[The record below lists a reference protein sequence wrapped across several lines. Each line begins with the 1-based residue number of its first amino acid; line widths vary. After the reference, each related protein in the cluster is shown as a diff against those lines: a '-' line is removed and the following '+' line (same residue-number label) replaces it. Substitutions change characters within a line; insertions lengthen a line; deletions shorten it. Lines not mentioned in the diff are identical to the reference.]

1 MNTTFLSTFF
11 ETYKLAIISF
21 GVMIL
26 LAFLLIRLTL
36 SLRTSAEKELAAL
49 QYANPALYLERLENN
64 RRLTWVFRKNEI
76 LLMQLDAQMR
86 LGQDAEIQ
94 HLIERLDG
102 QRLQPREKVD
112 YLQKRMSFFA
122 SIGEVEEAKE
132 SFIELTTYL
141 HSVKADEVE
150 KYRVML
156 EEGEEITQVYLDKNP
171 DYRST
176 LLAKLATS
184 SNPIQKGIRLYR
196 LAKLSWF
203 ANDETAA
210 RDYLAQAKPLLV
222 GSDYAPIIEQA
233 QADPTILAIK

>member
-1 MNTTFLSTFF
+1 MNPTALAAFF
-11 ETYKLAIISF
+11 DTYKLPIISF
-21 GVMIL
+21 VVMVA
-26 LAFLLIRLTL
+26 LAFALIRLTVAV
-36 SLRTSAEKELAAL
+36 RASAEKELAQL
-49 QYANPALYLERLENN
+49 QYANPTLFLERLQNN
-64 RRLTWVFRKNEI
+64 RRLIWVFRKNEI
-76 LLMQLDAQMR
+76 LLMQLDGQMR
-86 LGQDAEIQ
+86 LGQDDQI
-94 HLIERLDG
+94 
-102 QRLQPREKVD
+102 QRLIRILDAQRLLPREKVD

-132 SFIELTTYL
+132 SFINLTNYL

-171 DYRST
+171 EYRST
-176 LLAKLATS
+176 LLAKLDTTT
-184 SNPIQKGIRLYR
+184 NPIQKGIRLYR

-210 RDYLAQAKPLLV
+210 RGYLAQAKPLLA

-233 QADPTILAIK
+233 QENPSILAIK

>member
-1 MNTTFLSTFF
+1 MDSTSLLTFF

-21 GVMIL
+21 VVMVL
-26 LAFLLIRLTL
+26 LAFALIRLTL
-36 SLRTSAEKELAAL
+36 ALRASAEKELAQL
-49 QYANPALYLERLENN
+49 QYANPTLYLERLQNN
-64 RRLTWVFRKNEI
+64 RRLSWVFRKNEI
-76 LLMQLDAQMR
+76 LLMQLDGQMR
-86 LGQDAEIQ
+86 LGQDAEIER
-94 HLIERLDG
+94 LIRRLDG
-102 QRLQPREKVD
+102 QRLLPREKVD

-132 SFIELTTYL
+132 SFINLTNYL

-171 DYRST
+171 EYRST
-176 LLAKLATS
+176 LLAKLDTTT
-184 SNPIQKGIRLYR
+184 NPIQKGIRLYR

-210 RDYLAQAKPLLV
+210 RGYLAQAKPLLA

-233 QADPTILAIK
+233 QENPSILAIK

>member
-1 MNTTFLSTFF
+1 MNPTALAAFF
-11 ETYKLAIISF
+11 GTYKLPIISF
-21 GVMIL
+21 VVMVA
-26 LAFLLIRLTL
+26 LAFALIRLTVAV
-36 SLRTSAEKELAAL
+36 RASAEKELAKL
-49 QYANPALYLERLENN
+49 QYANPTLFLERLQNN
-64 RRLTWVFRKNEI
+64 RRLTWVFRKSEI
-76 LLMQLDAQMR
+76 LLMQLDGQMR
-86 LGQDAEIQ
+86 LGQDDQI
-94 HLIERLDG
+94 
-102 QRLQPREKVD
+102 QRLIRILDAQRLLPREKVD

-132 SFIELTTYL
+132 SFINLTNYL

-171 DYRST
+171 EYRST
-176 LLAKLATS
+176 LLAKLDTTT
-184 SNPIQKGIRLYR
+184 NPIQKGIRLYR

-210 RDYLAQAKPLLV
+210 RGYLAQAKPLLA

-233 QADPTILAIK
+233 QENPSILAIK

>member
-1 MNTTFLSTFF
+1 MDSTSLLAFF

-21 GVMIL
+21 VVMVL
-26 LAFLLIRLTL
+26 LAFALIRLTL
-36 SLRTSAEKELAAL
+36 ALRASAEKELAQL
-49 QYANPALYLERLENN
+49 QYANPTLYLERLQNN
-64 RRLTWVFRKNEI
+64 RRLNWVFRKNEI
-76 LLMQLDAQMR
+76 LLMQLDGQMR
-86 LGQDAEIQ
+86 LGQDTEIER
-94 HLIERLDG
+94 LIRRLDG
-102 QRLQPREKVD
+102 QRLLPREKVD

-132 SFIELTTYL
+132 SFINLTNYL

-171 DYRST
+171 EYRST
-176 LLAKLATS
+176 LLAKLDTTT
-184 SNPIQKGIRLYR
+184 NPIQKGIRLYR

-210 RDYLAQAKPLLV
+210 RSYLAQAKPLLA
-222 GSDYAPIIEQA
+222 GSDYAPIIDQA
-233 QADPTILAIK
+233 QEDPSILAIK

>member
-1 MNTTFLSTFF
+1 MNPTALAAFF
-11 ETYKLAIISF
+11 DTYKLPIISF
-21 GVMIL
+21 VVMVA
-26 LAFLLIRLTL
+26 LAFALIRLTVAV
-36 SLRTSAEKELAAL
+36 RASAEKELAKL
-49 QYANPALYLERLENN
+49 QYANPTLFLERLQNN
-64 RRLTWVFRKNEI
+64 RRLTWVFRKSEI
-76 LLMQLDAQMR
+76 LLMQLDGQMR
-86 LGQDAEIQ
+86 LGQDDQI
-94 HLIERLDG
+94 
-102 QRLQPREKVD
+102 QRLIRILDAQRLLPREKVD

-132 SFIELTTYL
+132 SFINLTNYL

-171 DYRST
+171 EYRST
-176 LLAKLATS
+176 LLAKLDTTT
-184 SNPIQKGIRLYR
+184 NPIQKGIRLYR

-210 RDYLAQAKPLLV
+210 RGYLAQAKPLLA

-233 QADPTILAIK
+233 QENPSILAIK

>member
-1 MNTTFLSTFF
+1 MDSTSLLTFF

-21 GVMIL
+21 VVMVL
-26 LAFLLIRLTL
+26 LAFALIRLTL
-36 SLRTSAEKELAAL
+36 ALRASAEKELAQL
-49 QYANPALYLERLENN
+49 QYANPTLYLERLQNN
-64 RRLTWVFRKNEI
+64 RRLSWVFRKNEI
-76 LLMQLDAQMR
+76 LLMQLDGQMR
-86 LGQDAEIQ
+86 LGQDAEIER
-94 HLIERLDG
+94 LIRRLDG
-102 QRLQPREKVD
+102 QRLLPREKVD

-132 SFIELTTYL
+132 SFINLTNYL

-156 EEGEEITQVYLDKNP
+156 EEGEEITQVYLDKNRG
-171 DYRST
+171 YRST
-176 LLAKLATS
+176 LLAKLDTTT
-184 SNPIQKGIRLYR
+184 NPIQKGIRLYR

-210 RDYLAQAKPLLV
+210 RGYLAQAKPLLV

>member
-1 MNTTFLSTFF
+1 MDSTSLPAFF
-11 ETYKLAIISF
+11 ETYKLPIISF
-21 GVMIL
+21 VVMVL
-26 LAFLLIRLTL
+26 LAFALIRLTL
-36 SLRTSAEKELAAL
+36 ALRASAEKELAQL
-49 QYANPALYLERLENN
+49 QYANPTLYLERLQNN
-64 RRLTWVFRKNEI
+64 RRLNWVFRKNEI
-76 LLMQLDAQMR
+76 LLMQLDGQMR
-86 LGQDAEIQ
+86 LGQDTEIER
-94 HLIERLDG
+94 LIRRLDG
-102 QRLQPREKVD
+102 QRLLPREKVD

-132 SFIELTTYL
+132 SFINLTNYL

-171 DYRST
+171 EYRST
-176 LLAKLATS
+176 LLAKLDTTT
-184 SNPIQKGIRLYR
+184 NPIQKGIRLYR

-210 RDYLAQAKPLLV
+210 RGYLAQAKPLLA

-233 QADPTILAIK
+233 QENPSILAIK

>member
-1 MNTTFLSTFF
+1 MDSTSLLAFF

-21 GVMIL
+21 VVMVL
-26 LAFLLIRLTL
+26 LAFALIRLTL
-36 SLRTSAEKELAAL
+36 ALRASAEKELAQL
-49 QYANPALYLERLENN
+49 QYANPTLYLERLQNN
-64 RRLTWVFRKNEI
+64 RRLNWVFRKNEI
-76 LLMQLDAQMR
+76 LLMQLDGQMR
-86 LGQDAEIQ
+86 LGQDAEIER
-94 HLIERLDG
+94 LIRRLDG
-102 QRLQPREKVD
+102 QRLLPREKVD

-132 SFIELTTYL
+132 SFINLTNYL

-171 DYRST
+171 EYRST
-176 LLAKLATS
+176 LLAKLDTTT
-184 SNPIQKGIRLYR
+184 NPIQKGIRLYR

-210 RDYLAQAKPLLV
+210 RGYLAQAKPLLV